1 MADPH
6 GPLHGTGDFRGARAS
21 RESLARGTAP
31 AAAGTL
37 HLRSVSGHL
46 SVAPRPG
53 AVVTFGRGEP
63 PRADLP
69 VGEDDMRVSR
79 RHGELTYRRRRWWL
93 RNTGRQLVRLPE
105 GRLMHTS
112 TDPVPLASGYTPVFI
127 RGSGHREHLVELFV
141 TGHDEP
147 SAARHRQAV
156 TLRPRTWPLREDER
170 RLLVVL
176 GQHYLLYE
184 AGPRPLAYRQ
194 AAELLECLRPGER
207 WTPRRVE
214 ARVEA
219 VRRRLDRGGFP
230 YPLLHDKDSG
240 AVPSDNTLLH
250 NLLRGLVESTTLVP
264 PDLALLD
271 EPPEAPGPV
280 E

>member
-1 MADPH
+1 MTDPH
-6 GPLHGTGDFRGARAS
+6 SHRPGISAPRDT
-21 RESLARGTAP
+21 LARGAAP
-31 AAAGTL
+31 AAPGTL
-37 HLRSVSGHL
+37 HLRSMSGHL

-53 AVVTFGRGEP
+53 TVVAFGRGEP
-63 PRADLP
+63 PQADLP

-79 RHGELTYRRRRWWL
+79 RHGELTYRRSRWWL
-93 RNTGRQLVRLPE
+93 RNTGQQLVRLPE
-105 GRLMHTS
+105 GRLMHAT
-112 TDPVPLASGYTPVFI
+112 TDPVPLAPGYTPVFI

-141 TGHDEP
+141 NGHDEP
-147 SAARHRQAV
+147 SQAQRRKTA
-156 TLRPRTWPLREDER
+156 TLRPRTWPLDDNE
-170 RLLVVL
+170 RLLLVAL

-184 AGPRPLAYRQ
+184 AGPRPLTYRQ
-194 AAELLECLRPGER
+194 AAELVECLRPGEQ

-219 VRRRLDRGGFP
+219 VRRRLHQRGFP

-240 AVPSDNTLLH
+240 SVPSDNILLH

-271 EPPEAPGPV
+271 EPPEASDFV
-280 E
+280 DRT